1 MNFNNVDLLEY
12 RSYSET
18 SESFTVEYSM
28 KAYNNTQADDFLE
41 LQSQY
46 FASDRASL
54 IAPIINVTVVDYK
67 GFTDVLI

>member
-18 SESFTVEYSM
+18 IESFTIEYSM

-46 FASDRASL
+46 FAGDLASL
-54 IAPIINVTVVDYK
+54 IAPIINVTVIDYL
-67 GFTDVLI
+67 GVTDVLI